1 MPKSKFIKMN
11 SVTDVMNFVKE
22 ASKIEGD
29 VTVLKGRYIID
40 GKSIMGVMSI
50 DMSTG
55 MTVEYPANAVDF
67 ENFISQFES

>member
-11 SVTDVMNFVKE
+11 SVTDVMNFIKE

-29 VTVLKGRYIID
+29 VTVLKSRYIID

-55 MTVEYPANAVDF
+55 MTVEYPADAIDF